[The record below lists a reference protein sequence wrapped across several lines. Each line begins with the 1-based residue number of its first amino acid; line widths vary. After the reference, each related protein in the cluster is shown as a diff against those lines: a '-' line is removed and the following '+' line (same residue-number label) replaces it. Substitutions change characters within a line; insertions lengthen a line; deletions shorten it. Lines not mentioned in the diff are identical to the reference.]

1 MVHSLT
7 CNGFGEQTYIVELG
21 QGQLLV
27 VDPGMATSE
36 ERKAFQALCTRLKA
50 QPTEVLLTHAHL
62 DHVMGCHWMFQTF
75 GLAPRMHPKDAPT
88 YQQGPVA
95 AQMYGISMDP
105 LPEPRLDVK
114 EGQVLVFGDVR
125 MEVRFVP
132 GHAPG
137 HLAFV
142 CHEAGWVLGGD
153 VLFQRSIGRTDL
165 PGCHAPD
172 LVRSIEQQLY
182 TLPDETVIWPG
193 HGGPTTVGEE
203 KALNPFVN
211 AAGSGLLQ
219 REAEG

>member
-50 QPTEVLLTHAHL
+50 QPTEVLLTHGHL

-95 AQMYGISMDP
+95 AQMLSLI
-105 LPEPRLDVK
+105 
-114 EGQVLVFGDVR
+114 
-125 MEVRFVP
+125 
-132 GHAPG
+132 H
-137 HLAFV
+137 
-142 CHEAGWVLGGD
+142 
-153 VLFQRSIGRTDL
+153 I
-165 PGCHAPD
+165 
-172 LVRSIEQQLY
+172 
-182 TLPDETVIWPG
+182 
-193 HGGPTTVGEE
+193 
-203 KALNPFVN
+203 
-211 AAGSGLLQ
+211 
-219 REAEG
+219 